1 MSTLTSLKLTNAT
14 KPTSMPVIQQKRNK
28 LTTKIWEQ
36 IQLAEAEASGTTF
49 TNKRFK
55 TIKTLEGD
63 TKTVEVEKRIRPW
76 WFTNEQGKMC
86 VHVKYGSK
94 PIQLAKD
101 KIAVELGTKDELVN
115 TLKVLKSAIE
125 LGELD
130 QEIEKASGTIRARFK
145 R

>member
-1 MSTLTSLKLTNAT
+1 MSTLTSLKLTDAT

-36 IQLAEAEASGTTF
+36 IQLAEAQQDGGTYTSKKLK
-49 TNKRFK
+49 TVTTLDGTKK
-55 TIKTLEGD
+55 TIELERR
-63 TKTVEVEKRIRPW
+63 VRPW
-76 WFTNEQGKMC
+76 WFTNEQGKLC
-86 VHVKYGSK
+86 IHVRYGSK
-94 PIQLAKD
+94 VILLAKD
-101 KIAVELGTKDELVN
+101 KTAVELSNKDELVN

-145 R
+145 K